1 MLSGSGSPNPGPASE
16 LAPIFGATG
25 ARAQVPRVLSVAGSD
40 SGGGAGIQADIKT
53 CMALGAFCCTAVTAV
68 TAQDTRGVH
77 AVHVVPSE
85 FVARQMEAV
94 LGDIGADVVKT
105 GMLPTPEVRAAL
117 CCAGCVGGH
126 WGWHGYAG
134 FDALARGVHCARGGL
149 GWAGLD
155 WTGWVLQ
162 DICPR
167 CD

>member
-1 MLSGSGSPNPGPASE
+1 M
-16 LAPIFGATG
+16 
-25 ARAQVPRVLSVAGSD
+25 PRVLSVAGSD

-77 AVHVVPSE
+77 AVHAVPSE

-117 CCAGCVGGH
+117 CGAGGVGGH
-126 WGWHGYAG
+126 WGWHGYGG
-134 FDALARGVHCARGGL
+134 FDALARGVHCAGGGL

-155 WTGWVLQ
+155 WTGLDWVGAAGHL
-162 DICPR
+162 PSL
-167 CD
+167 